1 MKYYFIPT
9 PHFQYWKNPRRGF
22 FFYDT
27 CCGVRFSQL
36 CRAVLKLLEYSWLPS
51 EGGGGFASDLI
62 NTLVNSFAV
71 QTKKNMTFTLKGVQL
86 PWKLRSFSDDRFW
99 IKTLNG
105 KTILRNFSGNVEDL
119 SWWFSGK
126 WSQYLGK
133 RRGKRFLFDFVI
145 SWNKGTTIIT
155 WMVFWEV
162 ESISWHKG
170 EMKGGGLNVLSAVA
184 GRILTET
191 SPSPDSTSMILQY
204 KQISVLLRSPW
215 KWGNILFCWILIK
228 EIILKK
234 W

>member
-1 MKYYFIPT
+1 M
-9 PHFQYWKNPRRGF
+9 G
-22 FFYDT
+22 DT

-105 KTILRNFSGNVEDL
+105 KTILRNFSGNVGDL
-119 SWWFSGK
+119 FWWFSGK

-145 SWNKGTTIIT
+145 SWNKRDVYNYLDGFLGSRVNILAQGWDERGRIERI
-155 WMVFWEV
+155 V
-162 ESISWHKG
+162 S
-170 EMKGGGLNVLSAVA
+170 GGGEDINRNLPLPWFN
-184 GRILTET
+184 I
-191 SPSPDSTSMILQY
+191 PDPPI
-204 KQISVLLRSPW
+204 
-215 KWGNILFCWILIK
+215 
-228 EIILKK
+228 
-234 W
+234 